1 MKGRAI
7 LLWIA
12 IAVLFLLHNDFWLWD
27 DPRRLL
33 GLPIG
38 LTYHL
43 AYCLAVAAVLAALL
57 PRSLRDDGGEDGA

>member
-1 MKGRAI
+1 VRGRAI

-33 GLPIG
+33 GLPVG
-38 LTYHL
+38 LAWHAL
-43 AYCLAVAAVLAALL
+43 YCLAVAAVLAALL
-57 PRSLRDDGGEDGA
+57 PRSLGDGDGDGP